1 MDLLAKVLRFASV
14 VVFTLVGLLLL
25 IVIFIGLTQE
35 GKEAA
40 TVFLLTETIFLF
52 AAAYILKKNKRRLIP
67 YVAVGFVLLYFEGLI
82 YRFFFV
88 TNQTFESTDISNIPF
103 FLIPAIA
110 VGLVWKFEKEPQ
122 QKNDNSI
129 NPNVLSSIMQAQQ
142 PSKIGIKQ
150 GWSFFLRSLAFVIK
164 HPPLLIPLII
174 SWVVYASIVLYT
186 HYYWTFPD
194 SFLLGLAEFF
204 VFLLIITYVVCLLNM
219 VMLEIVRQIDEGRP
233 LSFPQAFSK
242 VFSTSAV
249 KVIPLAALFAIVW
262 LIILV
267 LRSLTSRR
275 RGKDKSEPS
284 VKDAAITLAGIGNN
298 PFSWHSLGLYM
309 MEKLLRMTVFLALPA
324 IVWSGQGSVS
334 AFKKAVSIIKQH
346 PLEFVSA
353 YGLTMIV
360 AIIMSIPLIPVG
372 ILAEA
377 EVVIPDPIWVL
388 VILYVGVTWILGV
401 YLEQMNTAMLYA
413 WHMNWE
419 NNGSVGDLTTTPKP
433 RLLGE
438 LVSEELPSVATA
450 NVVAP
455 QQGNTPPSSGM
466 V

>member
-25 IVIFIGLTQE
+25 LFIYIGLTTE
-35 GKEAA
+35 GKEVA
-40 TVFLLTETIFLF
+40 TLALLPETIFLF
-52 AAAYILKKNKRRLIP
+52 AAAYILKKNKRRFIP
-67 YVAVGFVLLYFEGLI
+67 YVGVGFIILYFETLI
-82 YRFFFV
+82 HRYFFV

-122 QKNDNSI
+122 PGIDNSV
-129 NPNVLSSIMQAQQ
+129 NASVLASITQTQQ
-142 PSKIGIKQ
+142 PSKGGIKQ
-150 GWSFFLRSLAFVIK
+150 GWSFFLGSLAFVIK

-186 HYYWTFPD
+186 HYYWSFPD
-194 SFLLGLAEFF
+194 NFLLGLAEFF

-242 VFSTSAV
+242 VFSTSAM
-249 KVIPLAALFAIVW
+249 KVIPLAAFFAIIW

-267 LRSLTSRR
+267 LRCLTSRR
-275 RGKDKSEPS
+275 GRNKSEPS
-284 VKDAAITLAGIGNN
+284 MKDAAITLAGIGNN
-298 PFSWHSLGLYM
+298 PFSWYHLGLYM

-334 AFKKAVSIIKQH
+334 AFTKAVSIIKQH
-346 PLEFVSA
+346 PIEFVSA
-353 YGLTMIV
+353 YGLTGV
-360 AIIMSIPLIPVG
+360 AAIIMSIPLIPVS
-372 ILAEA
+372 ILVESDA
-377 EVVIPDPIWVL
+377 VIPDPIWML

-433 RLLGE
+433 KLLGE
-438 LVSEELPSVATA
+438 LISEKSPSVAA
-450 NVVAP
+450 APNVAP
-455 QQGNTPPSSGM
+455 QQGNTPPSSET